1 MKALA
6 LLLLS
11 TSAFAANADF
21 VEGEVLVR
29 YRSQASAF
37 AKTSLQQS
45 LGGKSMRSLP
55 ERNTV
60 LLKLPAGETVSTA
73 VEKLQRSPDVELVQP
88 NYIYRISATV
98 PNDTY
103 YSSLWGVKNT
113 GQTIATG
120 AFGPDSAG
128 TTNNPGTSGRDMDLE
143 LAWDRI
149 TSCNSVTVAV
159 IDTGIRYTHN
169 DLAANMWAGG
179 GGAPNHGWDVQ
190 NNDND
195 PADDNGH
202 GTHVA
207 GTIGAVGNNGAGTT
221 GICWGVKLMA
231 IKALGANGS
240 GTTATVAAGVDWAVA
255 NGAKVINMSLGS
267 GASDATLEASLEAA
281 RVAGVVV
288 VVAAGNDAS
297 NNNSTPVYP
306 CNYKKAN
313 MVCVAA
319 LSQTYALA
327 SFSNFGSNY
336 VDVGAPGVNIVS
348 PWPYTFSRT
357 TDDFTAGW
365 TITGSGGTTGFG
377 PLTIGSFKTLA
388 VPNNWNGSSSVYA
401 NNADER
407 AYKAFNNAGAYD
419 KLLLEFG
426 VLNNLGAAAGD
437 SLRAYYKAGA
447 TDPMTG
453 GTLLETYTGR
463 TGTSYYGKSYDL
475 TASCANATCAVGF
488 QLSTNATTTDTGALL
503 LNFQLLQL
511 TLANTGYNVI
521 QGTSMAAPH
530 VAGLAAMI
538 LAYQP
543 SYTALNVVDSLKNG
557 GEATASL
564 TLTTTTGKAA
574 NALGSLSYITAPTS
588 VALTKE

>member
-1 MKALA
+1 MRF
-6 LLLLS
+6 LLLFLLS
-11 TSAFAANADF
+11 APALAANADY

-29 YRSQASAF
+29 YRSQASSVAR
-37 AKTSLQQS
+37 TSLQQS
-45 LGGKSMRSLP
+45 LGGKIMRTLP
-55 ERNTV
+55 GRNTV
-60 LLKLPAGETVSTA
+60 LMKLPVGETVSTA
-73 VEKLQRSPDVELVQP
+73 VEKLQKSADVELVQP

-113 GQTIATG
+113 GQTISTG
-120 AFGPDSAG
+120 TFGPDTAG
-128 TTNNPGTSGRDMDLE
+128 STNNPGTSGRDMDLE

-149 TSCNSVTVAV
+149 TSCSSVTVAV
-159 IDTGIRYTHN
+159 VDTGIRDTHN
-169 DLAANMWAGG
+169 DLAANMWNDGSG
-179 GGAPNHGWDVQ
+179 NHGRNVIT
-190 NNDND
+190 NTYNS
-195 PADDNGH
+195 ADDNGH

-221 GICWGVKLMA
+221 GVCWGVKLMA
-231 IKALGANGS
+231 IKALGADGS
-240 GTTATVAAGVDWAVA
+240 GTSANVAAGVDWAVA

-288 VVAAGNDAS
+288 ITAAGNDGSS
-297 NNNSTPVYP
+297 NNTTPVYP

-319 LSQTYALA
+319 LTQTYALA

-348 PWPYTFSRT
+348 PWPYTFAKT
-357 TDDFTAGW
+357 TDDFTTGW

-377 PLTIGSFKTLA
+377 ALTIGSYDTLA
-388 VPNNWNGSSSVYA
+388 VPNNWNGSSATYA
-401 NNADER
+401 NSADER
-407 AYKAFNNAGAYD
+407 AYKDFAFGAYD
-419 KLLLEFG
+419 KIMVEFG

-437 SLRAYYKAGA
+437 SLKTYYKVGA

-453 GTLLETYTGR
+453 GTLLDTYTGR
-463 TGTSYYGKSYDL
+463 TGTNTYYIKSYDI
-475 TASCANATCAVGF
+475 TSGCANATCALGY
-488 QLSTNATTTDTGALL
+488 QLTTDATTVDTGALL
-503 LNFQLLQL
+503 LDFTLLQL

-538 LAYQP
+538 MAYQP
-543 SYTALNVVDSLKNG
+543 SYTALNVVESLKNG
-557 GEATASL
+557 GEAISSL
-564 TLTTTTGKAA
+564 TLTTTTGKAV
-574 NALGSLSYITAPTS
+574 NAVGSLSYIKAPAS
-588 VALTKE
+588 VTLSKE

>member
-1 MKALA
+1 MHALL

-11 TSAFAANADF
+11 TPAFAASVDY

-29 YRSQASAF
+29 YRSQATA
-37 AKTSLQQS
+37 AGKASLQQS
-45 LGGKSMRSLP
+45 LGGKTMRSLP

-73 VEKLQRSPDVELVQP
+73 VQKLQKSAEVELVQP

-103 YSSLWGVKNT
+103 YSSLWGLKNS
-113 GQTIATG
+113 GQTVASGT
-120 AFGPDSAG
+120 FGPDSPG

-149 TSCNSVTVAV
+149 TSCSGITVAV
-159 IDTGIRYTHN
+159 IDTGIRYSHD
-169 DLAANMWAGG
+169 DLAANMWDDGSG
-179 GGAPNHGWDVQ
+179 NHGRNVIS
-190 NNDND
+190 NTYNY
-195 PADDNGH
+195 ADDNGH

-207 GTIGAVGNNGAGTT
+207 GTIGAVGNNGVGTT

-231 IKALGANGS
+231 IKALGADGT
-240 GTTATVAAGVDWAVA
+240 GTTASVAAGVDWARL
-255 NGAKVINMSLGS
+255 NGAKVINMSLGA
-267 GASDATLEASLEAA
+267 GASDATLEAALEAA
-281 RVAGVVV
+281 RVAGIVV

-319 LSQTYALA
+319 LTQTYALA
-327 SFSNFGSNY
+327 SFSNYGSSY

-348 PWPYTFSRT
+348 PWPYTFAST

-365 TITGSGGTTGFG
+365 TVTGSGGTTGFG
-377 PLTIGSFKTLA
+377 ALTVGSYKTLA
-388 VPNNWNGSSSVYA
+388 VPNNWNGSSATYA
-401 NNADER
+401 NSADER
-407 AYKAFNNAGAYD
+407 AYKDFDLTGTYD

-437 SLRAYYKAGA
+437 SLMAYYKVGA
-447 TDPMTG
+447 SDPMTG
-453 GTLLETYTGR
+453 GTLLDTYTGR
-463 TGTSYYGKSYDL
+463 TGTNTFYSKSYDL
-475 TASCANATCAVGF
+475 TSSCANATCTVGY
-488 QLSTNATTTDTGALL
+488 QLSTNAATVDTGALILSFSL
-503 LNFQLLQL
+503 LKL
-511 TLANTGYNVI
+511 TLADTGYNVI

-530 VAGLAAMI
+530 VAGLAALIM
-538 LAYQP
+538 AYQP

-557 GEATASL
+557 GEAVSSL
-564 TLTTTTGKAA
+564 TTTTTTGKAV
-574 NALGSLSYITAPTS
+574 NAVGSLSYITAPTS
-588 VALTKE
+588 VVLSKE